1 MRSETIKD
9 RIKAS
14 MSVKQLI
21 FEDQSLIAQV
31 DDLIILLRDALKL
44 GSQVLICGNGGSAAD
59 ALHLAAEF
67 SGRFYLDRQALPV
80 EALNVNEAA
89 LTAIAND
96 FGYDKLFARLVQA
109 KGRQN
114 DILWLLTTSGASQNI
129 IQAAIEAKNRGLKVV
144 AFTGQKP
151 SELDKI
157 VDVVVKVPSTDTPR
171 IQECQLMLG
180 HIICELIEKELFDE

>member
-114 DILWLLTTSGASQNI
+114 DMLWLLTTSGASQNI
-129 IQAAIEAKNRGLKVV
+129 INAAIEAKNRGLKVV

-157 VDVVVKVPSTDTPR
+157 VDVVIKVPSTDTPR

>member
-9 RIKAS
+9 RIQAS
-14 MSVKQLI
+14 MSVKQLM
-21 FEDQSLIAQV
+21 FEDQSLLSQV
-31 DDLIILLRDALKL
+31 DDLIILLKDTLKL

-114 DILWLLTTSGASQNI
+114 DMLWLLTTSGASQNI
-129 IQAAIEAKNRGLKVV
+129 IHAAIEAKNRGLKVV

-157 VDVVVKVPSTDTPR
+157 VDVVIKVPSTDTPR

>member
-67 SGRFYLDRQALPV
+67 SGRFYLDRLALPV

-96 FGYDKLFARLVQA
+96 FGYEKLFARLVQA

-129 IQAAIEAKNRGLKVV
+129 IQAAIEAKNRGLKVI

-157 VDVVVKVPSTDTPR
+157 VDAVVKVPSTDTPR

>member
-9 RIKAS
+9 RIQAS
-14 MSVKQLI
+14 MSVKQLM
-21 FEDQSLIAQV
+21 FEDESLLSQV
-31 DDLIILLRDALKL
+31 DDLIILLKSTLKL

-67 SGRFYLDRQALPV
+67 SGRFYLDRKALPV

-114 DILWLLTTSGASQNI
+114 DMLWLLTTSGASQNI
-129 IQAAIEAKNRGLKVV
+129 IHAAIEAKNRGLKVV

-157 VDVVVKVPSTDTPR
+157 VDVVIKVPSTDTPR

>member
-9 RIKAS
+9 RIQAS
-14 MSVKQLI
+14 MSVKQLV
-21 FEDQSLIAQV
+21 FEDESLLSQV
-31 DDLIILLRDALKL
+31 DDLIILLKSTLKL
-44 GSQVLICGNGGSAAD
+44 GNQVLICGNGGSAAD

-114 DILWLLTTSGASQNI
+114 DMLWLLTTSGASQNI
-129 IQAAIEAKNRGLKVV
+129 IHAAIEAKNRGLKVV
-144 AFTGQKP
+144 AFTGQKA

-157 VDVVVKVPSTDTPR
+157 VDVVIKVPSTDTPR

-180 HIICELIEKELFDE
+180 HIICEVIEKELFDE

>member
-9 RIKAS
+9 RIQAS
-14 MSVKQLI
+14 MSVKQLM
-21 FEDQSLIAQV
+21 FEDQSLLSQV
-31 DDLIILLRDALKL
+31 DDLIILLKDTLKL

-114 DILWLLTTSGASQNI
+114 DMLWLLTTSGASQNI
-129 IQAAIEAKNRGLKVV
+129 IHAAIEAKNRGLKVV
-144 AFTGQKP
+144 AFTGQKA

-157 VDVVVKVPSTDTPR
+157 VDVVIKVPSTDTPR

>member
-1 MRSETIKD
+1 MRRETIKD
-9 RIKAS
+9 RIQAS
-14 MSVKQLI
+14 MSVKQLM
-21 FEDQSLIAQV
+21 FEDQSLLSQV
-31 DDLIILLRDALKL
+31 DDLIILLKDTLKL

-129 IQAAIEAKNRGLKVV
+129 IEAAIEAKNRGLKVI

>member
-114 DILWLLTTSGASQNI
+114 DMLWLLTTSGASQNI
-129 IQAAIEAKNRGLKVV
+129 IHAAIEAKNRGLKVV

-157 VDVVVKVPSTDTPR
+157 VDVVIKVPSTDTPR

>member
-129 IQAAIEAKNRGLKVV
+129 IQAAIEAKNRGLKVI

-157 VDVVVKVPSTDTPR
+157 VDAVVKVPSTDTPR

>member
-9 RIKAS
+9 RIQAS
-14 MSVKQLI
+14 MSVKQLV
-21 FEDQSLIAQV
+21 FEDESLLSQV
-31 DDLIILLRDALKL
+31 DDLIILLKSTLKL
-44 GSQVLICGNGGSAAD
+44 GNQVLICGNGGSAAD

-114 DILWLLTTSGASQNI
+114 DMLWLLTTSGASQNI
-129 IQAAIEAKNRGLKVV
+129 IHAAIEAKNRGLKVV
-144 AFTGQKP
+144 AFTGQKA

-157 VDVVVKVPSTDTPR
+157 VDVVIKVPSTDTPR

>member
-9 RIKAS
+9 RIQAS
-14 MSVKQLI
+14 MSVKQLM
-21 FEDQSLIAQV
+21 FEDESLLSQV
-31 DDLIILLRDALKL
+31 DDLIILLKSTLKL
-44 GSQVLICGNGGSAAD
+44 GNQVLICGNGGSAAD

-96 FGYDKLFARLVQA
+96 FGYDMLFARLVQA

-114 DILWLLTTSGASQNI
+114 DMLWLLTTSGASQNI

-157 VDVVVKVPSTDTPR
+157 VDVVIKVPSTDTPR

>member
-21 FEDQSLIAQV
+21 IEDQSLIAQV

-114 DILWLLTTSGASQNI
+114 DMLWLLTTSGASQNI
-129 IQAAIEAKNRGLKVV
+129 IHAAIEAKNRGLKVV

-157 VDVVVKVPSTDTPR
+157 VDVVIKVPSTDTPR

>member
-1 MRSETIKD
+1 MRRETIKD
-9 RIKAS
+9 RIQAS

-21 FEDQSLIAQV
+21 FDDQSLIAQV

-114 DILWLLTTSGASQNI
+114 DMLWLLTTSGASQNI
-129 IQAAIEAKNRGLKVV
+129 IHAAIEAKNRGLKVV
-144 AFTGQKP
+144 AFTGQKA

-157 VDVVVKVPSTDTPR
+157 VDVVIKVPSTDTPR

>member
-129 IQAAIEAKNRGLKVV
+129 IQAAIEAKNRGLKVI

>member
-109 KGRQN
+109 KGRRN
-114 DILWLLTTSGASQNI
+114 DVLWLLTTSGASQNI
-129 IQAAIEAKNRGLKVV
+129 IQAAIEAKNMGLKVV
-144 AFTGQKP
+144 AFTGQKA

>member
-31 DDLIILLRDALKL
+31 DDLIILLKDTLKL
-44 GSQVLICGNGGSAAD
+44 GNQVLICGNGGSAAD

-67 SGRFYLDRQALPV
+67 SGRFYLDRKALPV

-109 KGRQN
+109 KGRRN
-114 DILWLLTTSGASQNI
+114 DVLWLLTTSGASKNI
-129 IQAAIEAKNRGLKVV
+129 IQAAIQANNMGLKVV
-144 AFTGQKP
+144 AFTGQKA

-157 VDVVVKVPSTDTPR
+157 VDVAVKVPSTDTPR

>member
-9 RIKAS
+9 RIQAS
-14 MSVKQLI
+14 MSVKQLM
-21 FEDQSLIAQV
+21 FEDESLLSQV
-31 DDLIILLRDALKL
+31 DDLIILLKSTLKL
-44 GSQVLICGNGGSAAD
+44 GNQVLICGNGGSAAD

-109 KGRQN
+109 NGHQN
-114 DILWLLTTSGASQNI
+114 DMLWLLTSSGAAQNI
-129 IQAAIEAKNRGLKVV
+129 IHAAIEAKNRGLKVV

-171 IQECQLMLG
+171 IQESQLMLG
-180 HIICELIEKELFDE
+180 HIIC

>member
-1 MRSETIKD
+1 
-9 RIKAS
+9 
-14 MSVKQLI
+14 
-21 FEDQSLIAQV
+21 
-31 DDLIILLRDALKL
+31 LKL

-129 IQAAIEAKNRGLKVV
+129 IQAAIEAKNRGLRVI

>member
-9 RIKAS
+9 RIQAS

-129 IQAAIEAKNRGLKVV
+129 IQAAIEAKNRGLKVI

>member
-9 RIKAS
+9 RIQAS
-14 MSVKQLI
+14 MSVKQLM
-21 FEDQSLIAQV
+21 FEDQSLLSQV
-31 DDLIILLRDALKL
+31 DDLIILLKDTLKL

-129 IQAAIEAKNRGLKVV
+129 IQAAIEAKNRGLRVI

>member
-129 IQAAIEAKNRGLKVV
+129 IKAAIEAKNRGLKVI

-157 VDVVVKVPSTDTPR
+157 VDAVVKVPSTDTPR

>member
-129 IQAAIEAKNRGLKVV
+129 IEAAIEAKNRGLKVI

>member
-9 RIKAS
+9 RIQAS
-14 MSVKQLI
+14 MSVKQLV
-21 FEDQSLIAQV
+21 FEDESLLSQV
-31 DDLIILLRDALKL
+31 DDLIILLKDTLKL

-96 FGYDKLFARLVQA
+96 FGYDKLFAR
-109 KGRQN
+109 
-114 DILWLLTTSGASQNI
+114 DLWVFYSWSIHQFAL
-129 IQAAIEAKNRGLKVV
+129 
-144 AFTGQKP
+144 P
-151 SELDKI
+151 
-157 VDVVVKVPSTDTPR
+157 
-171 IQECQLMLG
+171 
-180 HIICELIEKELFDE
+180 